1 MLQLALILLTVEL
14 PEGFK
19 LSQPGTVS
27 KATRL
32 MNRYSSQYGKTG
44 FPEDTD
50 TYAIEDYIGPDSK
63 LVVLRHEIFRK
74 PGVRLMA
81 SAQADLTE
89 VCEVVEQMSSSD

>member
-1 MLQLALILLTVEL
+1 MLQLALILLTGEL

-44 FPEDTD
+44 FPEETN
-50 TYAIEDYIGPDSK
+50 TYAIEEFT
-63 LVVLRHEIFRK
+63 LVQTLL
-74 PGVRLMA
+74 G
-81 SAQADLTE
+81 
-89 VCEVVEQMSSSD
+89 CEAFQILWYVAEEFTGE